1 MAILVWVPELDTGIE
16 EIDKQHRR
24 IVEYINRLYELR
36 SSPDR
41 EALGDVIGEMVDYTL
56 SHFVFEESLI
66 ENAGYMFAGPH
77 KKVHELFTRRVAEMQ
92 SRFDAGEDI
101 AAELHGMLSRWLFN
115 HIRNEDHGYV
125 DAAQAYLRMARQSG
139 AMLDGYRAETAAAT
153 AEAQAQLAHWQ
164 AVVGQYS
171 AGVQGALQTARINN
185 DATNAANAARLD
197 AAKAGTQV
205 YAQLTSS
212 AYGMMHT
219 SAGISG
225 SASMSVGYSYGGDVS
240 GAVAPLPAI

>member
-56 SHFVFEESLI
+56 SHFVFEETLI

-77 KKVHELFTRRVAEMQ
+77 KKVHELFTRRVSEMQ
-92 SRFDAGEDI
+92 TRFDAGEDV

-125 DAAQAYLRMARQSG
+125 DAAKTYLRMARGNEQ
-139 AMLDGYRAETAAAT
+139 AERERLK
-153 AEAQAQLAHWQ
+153 AEL
-164 AVVGQYS
+164 
-171 AGVQGALQTARINN
+171 LQELEQRQQKKGWL
-185 DATNAANAARLD
+185 ARL
-197 AAKAGTQV
+197 
-205 YAQLTSS
+205 LSR
-212 AYGMMHT
+212 
-219 SAGISG
+219 
-225 SASMSVGYSYGGDVS
+225 
-240 GAVAPLPAI
+240 

>member
-16 EIDKQHRR
+16 EIDRQHRR

-115 HIRNEDHGYV
+115 HIRNEDHAYIDSV
-125 DAAQAYLRMARQSG
+125 QAYQRMAVSERDASKAQIK
-139 AMLDGYRAETAAAT
+139 AEILKEL
-153 AEAQAQLAHWQ
+153 AEERGRSKGWL
-164 AVVGQYS
+164 
-171 AGVQGALQTARINN
+171 
-185 DATNAANAARLD
+185 ARLL
-197 AAKAGTQV
+197 GV
-205 YAQLTSS
+205 
-212 AYGMMHT
+212 
-219 SAGISG
+219 
-225 SASMSVGYSYGGDVS
+225 
-240 GAVAPLPAI
+240 

>member
-16 EIDKQHRR
+16 EIDRQHRR

-56 SHFVFEESLI
+56 SHFVFEEALI

-92 SRFDAGEDI
+92 SRFDSGEDI

-125 DAAQAYLRMARQSG
+125 DAAQAYLRMARQSNQG
-139 AMLDGYRAETAAAT
+139 NEKEKLKAE
-153 AEAQAQLAHWQ
+153 L
-164 AVVGQYS
+164 
-171 AGVQGALQTARINN
+171 LQELEQRQQKKGWL
-185 DATNAANAARLD
+185 ARL
-197 AAKAGTQV
+197 
-205 YAQLTSS
+205 LSR
-212 AYGMMHT
+212 
-219 SAGISG
+219 
-225 SASMSVGYSYGGDVS
+225 
-240 GAVAPLPAI
+240 

>member
-16 EIDKQHRR
+16 EIDRQHRR

-125 DAAQAYLRMARQSG
+125 DAAQAYLRMARQSNQG
-139 AMLDGYRAETAAAT
+139 NEKEKLKAE
-153 AEAQAQLAHWQ
+153 L
-164 AVVGQYS
+164 
-171 AGVQGALQTARINN
+171 LQELEQRQQKKGWL
-185 DATNAANAARLD
+185 ARL
-197 AAKAGTQV
+197 
-205 YAQLTSS
+205 LSR
-212 AYGMMHT
+212 
-219 SAGISG
+219 
-225 SASMSVGYSYGGDVS
+225 
-240 GAVAPLPAI
+240 

>member
-16 EIDKQHRR
+16 EIDRQHRR

-56 SHFVFEESLI
+56 SHFVFEEALI

-125 DAAQAYLRMARQSG
+125 DAAQAYLRMARQSNQG
-139 AMLDGYRAETAAAT
+139 NEKEKLKAE
-153 AEAQAQLAHWQ
+153 L
-164 AVVGQYS
+164 
-171 AGVQGALQTARINN
+171 LQELEQRQQKKGWL
-185 DATNAANAARLD
+185 ARL
-197 AAKAGTQV
+197 
-205 YAQLTSS
+205 LSR
-212 AYGMMHT
+212 
-219 SAGISG
+219 
-225 SASMSVGYSYGGDVS
+225 
-240 GAVAPLPAI
+240 